1 MTCLC
6 GPFKSTH
13 DMPSSKQTP
22 KVDAAPARK
31 KVNARLKFAQDLDIL
46 FEAAMKARNFTAALK
61 AKELIGKTKG
71 FFAPKTPTKPTSQN
85 DKESETLN
93 LEKLSVKAL
102 EQALLKIEQH
112 IKR

>member
-6 GPFKSTH
+6 VHFKSKRY
-13 DMPSSKQTP
+13 MPSSKQTA
-22 KVDAAPARK
+22 KVDAAPAPK
-31 KVNARLKFAQDLDIL
+31 KVSARLKFAQDLDVL

-71 FFAPKTPTKPTSQN
+71 FFAPKAPTKPTSQN

>member
-6 GPFKSTH
+6 GPFESKH
-13 DMPSSKQTP
+13 CRPSSKQTL
-22 KVDAAPARK
+22 KVAEAPARK
-31 KVNARLKFAQDLDIL
+31 KVSARLKFAQDLDVL

-71 FFAPKTPTKPTSQN
+71 FFAPQTPTKSTSQN
-85 DKESETLN
+85 DKESDTLN

-102 EQALLKIEQH
+102 EQVLLKIEQH